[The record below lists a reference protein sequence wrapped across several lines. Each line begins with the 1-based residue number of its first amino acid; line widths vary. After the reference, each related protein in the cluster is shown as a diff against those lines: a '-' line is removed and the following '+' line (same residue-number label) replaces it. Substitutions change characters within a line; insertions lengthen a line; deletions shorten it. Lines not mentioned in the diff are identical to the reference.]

1 MQITGKRIF
10 TCVMLVSAL
19 VTGYRIL
26 RKPQPVALPQ
36 NVETARQ
43 NAESF
48 ERKLQQLETSQRAN
62 DPSREVRFSSD
73 EVNAEIAQSTG
84 SMPAATTAAPAAGLE
99 RPASEITHAEVEVKG
114 YQVMLEG
121 SIARGQFITNVAG
134 KDIYVTVAGHLG
146 SQDGYATFDPTEFKV
161 GEMIIPVSLVNPA
174 LQKKLAEQRDRLKLP
189 DGIQSLRIER
199 GELVITPK

>member
-10 TCVMLVSAL
+10 TCVMLVSGL

-26 RKPQPVALPQ
+26 SKPQPVALPQ

-48 ERKLQQLETSQRAN
+48 ERKLQQLEMGQKST
-62 DPSREVRFSSD
+62 DPSRDVRFSSD

-84 SMPAATTAAPAAGLE
+84 SMPAAPSVAPAPGLE
-99 RPASEITHAEVEVKG
+99 RPASEITHGEVEVKG

-146 SQDGYATFDPTEFKV
+146 SQDGYVTFDPTEFKV
-161 GEMIIPVSLVNPA
+161 GEMTIPVSLVNPA
-174 LQKKLAEQRDRLKLP
+174 LQKKLAEQRDALKLP
-189 DGIQSLRIER
+189 GGIQSLRIEN